1 MEDAVVRTIHGKYSV
16 LAPILDE
23 RGRRLWAA
31 VEARSLGRGGITW
44 VAEATGMSR
53 RRIHAGMAEIESA
66 GAGGVEATG
75 RQRLIANTT
84 TGEGLS
90 IEAEFDDGR
99 YPTGVKVSDEELA
112 GVRVRR
118 SSFHGDWNY
127 VILPRRKTT

>member
-23 RGRRLWAA
+23 RGKGLWAA

-44 VAEATGMSR
+44 V
-53 RRIHAGMAEIESA
+53 
-66 GAGGVEATG
+66 VE
-75 RQRLIANTT
+75 LIANTT

-90 IEAEFDDGR
+90 IEAELDDGR

-112 GVRVRR
+112 GVRIRR

-127 VILPRRKTT
+127 VILPSRKTT